1 MKRFTKYFVV
11 TLCIIFFISPIILP
25 CQKISAEIIHDA
37 EIKSIPAD
45 SLKDYV
51 LKFIYNDTSILVS
64 ADSVGGFLRECYIFP
79 TWMDAVKYWYDKDEF
94 NIELNKRG
102 DIPPFYLDPS
112 AEGTIRINIPEC
124 EGIDYLRENNL
135 FVDYSSILYHNGDAV
150 REYDSFPTVLFLA
163 IIVGNHLK
171 ITEFSIGD
179 HTKNVVS
186 ALRLPDKMSSEN
198 LENVLIRRTGKN
210 TPLDYSTGSFFDDV
224 NLTFESD
231 TLKIIQIHA
240 GEWLTIF

>member
-1 MKRFTKYFVV
+1 MNRFTKTLAV
-11 TLCIIFFISPIILP
+11 TLSIIFFVSPIFLP
-25 CQKISAEIIHDA
+25 CQKISAELIHTE
-37 EIKSIPAD
+37 EIKSFPAD
-45 SLKDYV
+45 SLKKYI

-64 ADSVGGFLRECYIFP
+64 ADSVGGFLRECYVFP

-102 DIPPFYLDPS
+102 DISPFYLDPS

-135 FVDYSSILYHNGDAV
+135 FIDYSSILYQNGDAV

-163 IIVGNHLK
+163 IIVGNRIK

-179 HTKNVVS
+179 KVETVFS
-186 ALRLPDKMSSEN
+186 SLRLSYKLPSKN
-198 LENVLIRRTGKN
+198 LKKVLIQQAKPSSYDFWN
-210 TPLDYSTGSFFDDV
+210 ESFFDLV
-224 NLTFESD
+224 NLVFESD
-231 TLKIIQIHA
+231 TLKMIKIND
-240 GEWLTIF
+240 GEWLTDF

>member
-1 MKRFTKYFVV
+1 MKEFTKTFVV
-11 TLCIIFFISPIILP
+11 TLCILIIISPIFTP
-25 CQKISAEIIHDA
+25 CQNVTAQIIGTDEI
-37 EIKSIPAD
+37 EKLPAD

-64 ADSVGGFLRECYIFP
+64 ADSVGGFLRECFVFP

-94 NIELNKRG
+94 NIELNKHG

-135 FVDYSSILYHNGDAV
+135 FIDSSSILYHNGDAF
-150 REYDSFPTVLFLA
+150 RDFDYFPTVLSLA
-163 IIVGNHLK
+163 IIEGNLLK

-179 HTKNVVS
+179 KSEDVISDLNM
-186 ALRLPDKMSSEN
+186 PYKIPSEN
-198 LENVLIRRTGKN
+198 LKNVLIDRVGLNIFDFTN
-210 TPLDYSTGSFFDDV
+210 ESFIDNV
-224 NLTFESD
+224 NLVFEAD
-231 TLKIIQIHA
+231 TLKMILIDD
-240 GEWLTIF
+240 GEWLTDF